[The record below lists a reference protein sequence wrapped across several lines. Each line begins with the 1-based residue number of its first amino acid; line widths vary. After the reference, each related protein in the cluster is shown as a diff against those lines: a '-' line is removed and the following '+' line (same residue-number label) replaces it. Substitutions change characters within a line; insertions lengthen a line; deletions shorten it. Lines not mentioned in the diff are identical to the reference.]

1 MQIEYSLFLFF
12 LIINTGLLLAQLH
25 RARVQRSCDR
35 EHVRF
40 LNTPLGKGTRSFP
53 ALLGLAILHKRGTEV
68 LVWLRFGASNDFAC

>member
-12 LIINTGLLLAQLH
+12 LIINTRLLLAQLH

-40 LNTPLGKGTRSFP
+40 LNTPLGRGTRSFP
-53 ALLGLAILHKRGTEV
+53 APTA
-68 LVWLRFGASNDFAC
+68 GAAGVSVQQGRHHVCATG